1 MIVVIRHRKRRDTL
15 HRCHGTDM
23 DGILVHVGMARS
35 VSVDVLPCLDG
46 IERQFIRGYSDDG
59 AVLVVQLF
67 VLQRQAA
74 SEKSEDAGE
83 RADGVEF
90 GSWEFGQRVQEEV
103 EDGTPCCVSYE
114 LSWSM
119 YRPC

>member
-1 MIVVIRHRKRRDTL
+1 
-15 HRCHGTDM
+15 
-23 DGILVHVGMARS
+23 MARS

-74 SEKSEDAGE
+74 SEESEDAGE
-83 RADGVEF
+83 RADGVES